1 MVYDP
6 VSCRFSVVLVVEVLV
21 GDDEGGGA
29 LLKFFAAVAGFD
41 TPHDYLFH
49 TIHPTSAQYGTLP
62 TYPQ

>member
-29 LLKFFAAVAGFD
+29 LLKFLVERGFARSEKKKTNQIKYEACEL
-41 TPHDYLFH
+41 TMK
-49 TIHPTSAQYGTLP
+49 
-62 TYPQ
+62 

>member
-29 LLKFFAAVAGFD
+29 LLKFSCID
-41 TPHDYLFH
+41 L
-49 TIHPTSAQYGTLP
+49 
-62 TYPQ
+62 